1 MVLKPPDVENVIL
14 QSEFEQAAEHDAV
27 YRVCI
32 YDAGE
37 FYFVVCNLKSAKR
50 RNRYMIT
57 RRDKLA
63 QKYRLRQFKD
73 LRLLRNILKSI
84 VHTDVI
90 ELHLDE
96 AVPANV
102 VNKQS
107 KKR

>member
-1 MVLKPPDVENVIL
+1 MELRPPDADSVIL
-14 QSEFEQAAEHDAV
+14 QSELEQAAGHEAV
-27 YRVCI
+27 HRVRI

-63 QKYRLRQFKD
+63 QVYRLRQFKD

-84 VHTDVI
+84 VPSDVI

-96 AVPANV
+96 AVPAKV
-102 VNKQS
+102 VKKQN